1 MITIDTIGKMIEYK
15 QWLWVHCNAR
25 DCWNRAPVDL
35 PALAARL
42 GPDHRCLSRF
52 LKPYFVCSKC
62 GSRDVG
68 FTSGLEMPNAFA
80 GAYGTQPAPDW
91 ASRPEISRRR
101 RARKHGP
108 RL

>member
-42 GPDHRCLSRF
+42 GADHRSLAPF

-68 FTSGLEMPNAFA
+68 FTTDWKCRTLSA
-80 GAYGTQPAPDW
+80 GAHTAQPVPDW
-91 ASRPEISRRR
+91 ASRPETSRRR

-108 RL
+108 RI